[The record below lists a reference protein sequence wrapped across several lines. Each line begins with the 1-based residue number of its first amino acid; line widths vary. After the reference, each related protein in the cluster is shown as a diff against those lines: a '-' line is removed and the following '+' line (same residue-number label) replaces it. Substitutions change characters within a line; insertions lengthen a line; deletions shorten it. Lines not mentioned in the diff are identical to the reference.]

1 MHLFIS
7 KTTFVTN
14 ELLQINFNCPGGGG
28 DKLFHYGE
36 GEFVFVQKTACLLRQ
51 SDFFLTPPSHS
62 DRKQVDLIR
71 HLSQMKKQESEE

>member
-28 DKLFHYGE
+28 QTISLWRGGIRVRTDKLL
-36 GEFVFVQKTACLLRQ
+36 VF
-51 SDFFLTPPSHS
+51 
-62 DRKQVDLIR
+62 
-71 HLSQMKKQESEE
+71 

>member
-28 DKLFHYGE
+28 GQTIPLWRGGIRVRTE
-36 GEFVFVQKTACLLRQ
+36 NCL
-51 SDFFLTPPSHS
+51 SFET
-62 DRKQVDLIR
+62 K
-71 HLSQMKKQESEE
+71 